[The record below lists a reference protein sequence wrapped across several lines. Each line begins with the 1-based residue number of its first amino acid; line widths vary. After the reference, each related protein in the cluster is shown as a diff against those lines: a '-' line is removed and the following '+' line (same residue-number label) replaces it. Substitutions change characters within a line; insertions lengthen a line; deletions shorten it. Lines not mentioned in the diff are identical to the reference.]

1 MQQSISKGRISSK
14 GNSFETRVERIQE
27 KKLEKPKYEGI
38 SEAGT
43 QTDRV
48 VKKGNVLLEELLLDS
63 SKSVSEL
70 YKMNVNPHRT
80 TQ

>member
-70 YKMNVNPHRT
+70 YKMNVNLHRT